1 MKNLLH
7 YLFKYK
13 TLTKQEAE
21 EVLIHI
27 TKGKYNEA
35 QIIAFL
41 TVFQMRSITVEEL
54 TGFRNA
60 LLKMA
65 IPVDLSDYNC
75 IDLCGT
81 GGDTK
86 NTFNISTLASFIVA
100 GAGEMVCK
108 HGNYSVSSFCGS
120 SNVIEYLGYEFKNTE
135 EELKTDLERSGI
147 CFLHAPRFNPAM
159 KNVASIRKDLGIR
172 TFFNMLGPLVNP
184 AQPKNQIVGVYDL
197 ELARLYQYLL
207 QETNSNYTIIHNI
220 DGYDEI
226 ALTDKVKLISNKRE
240 EILSPHDLGFK
251 TLTPQELY
259 GGQSVEEAAKLFV
272 NILKGK
278 GSEAQNTV
286 CIANAGIAIHCMH
299 PELSRDD
306 AMDRA
311 RVSLESGKAL
321 ASLKRLLK
329 TEVQYL

>member
-1 MKNLLH
+1 MKNILH
-7 YLFKYK
+7 HLFEYK

-21 EVLIHI
+21 NVLIQI
-27 TKGKYNEA
+27 TEGEYNEA

-41 TVFQMRSITVEEL
+41 TVFQMRSITVDEL
-54 TGFRNA
+54 SGFRNA
-60 LLKMA
+60 LLKMG
-65 IPVDLSDYNC
+65 IPIDLSAYNC

-100 GAGEMVCK
+100 GAGEMVSK

-120 SNVIEYLGYEFKNTE
+120 SNIIEYLGYQFKDKE
-135 EELKTDLERSGI
+135 SELKEDLERSGI

-159 KNVASIRKDLGIR
+159 KNIASIRRNLGIR

-184 AQPKNQIVGVYDL
+184 SQPKNQIVGVYDL
-197 ELARLYQYLL
+197 ELARLYQYVL
-207 QETNSNYTIIHNI
+207 QETDTRYTVIHNI

-226 ALTDKVKLISNKRE
+226 ALTDKVKLISNERE
-240 EILSPHDLGFK
+240 EILSPSDLGFQ
-251 TLTPQELY
+251 TLTPEELY

-272 NILKGK
+272 KILKGK
-278 GSEAQNTV
+278 GSVAQNSVSIT
-286 CIANAGIAIHCMH
+286 NAGIAIHCLH
-299 PELSRDD
+299 PEISRED

-311 RVSLESGKAL
+311 RVSLESGQALKAL
-321 ASLKRLLK
+321 NSLVQK
-329 TEVQYL
+329 EV

>member
-1 MKNLLH
+1 MKNILH
-7 YLFKYK
+7 HLFEYK

-21 EVLIHI
+21 EILIQI
-27 TKGKYNEA
+27 TEGEYKEA

-41 TVFQMRSITVEEL
+41 TVFQMRSITVDEL
-54 TGFRNA
+54 SGFRNA
-60 LLKMA
+60 LLKMG
-65 IPVDLSDYNC
+65 IPIDLSAYNC

-100 GAGEMVCK
+100 GSGEMVSK

-120 SNVIEYLGYEFKNTE
+120 SNVIEHLGYQFKDKE
-135 EELKTDLERSGI
+135 SELKEDLERSGI

-159 KNVASIRKDLGIR
+159 KNIASIRRNLGIR

-184 AQPKNQIVGVYDL
+184 ARPKNQIVGVYDL
-197 ELARLYQYLL
+197 ELARLYQYVL
-207 QETNSNYTIIHNI
+207 QETDTHYTVIHNI

-226 ALTDKVKLISNKRE
+226 ALTDKVKLISNERE
-240 EILSPHDLGFK
+240 EILSPQDLGFK
-251 TLTPQELY
+251 LLAPEDLY

-272 NILKGK
+272 KILKGK
-278 GSEAQNTV
+278 GSEAQNSV
-286 CIANAGIAIHCMH
+286 CIANAGIAIHCLH
-299 PELSRDD
+299 PEISRDD

-311 RVSLESGKAL
+311 RVSLESGQAL
-321 ASLKRLLK
+321 DALNKLVQK
-329 TEVQYL
+329 EV

>member
-1 MKNLLH
+1 MKNILH
-7 YLFKYK
+7 HLFEYK

-21 EVLIHI
+21 EVLIQI
-27 TKGKYNEA
+27 TEGEYNEA

-41 TVFQMRSITVEEL
+41 TVFQMRSISVDEL
-54 TGFRNA
+54 SGFRSA
-60 LLKMA
+60 LLKMG

-100 GAGEMVCK
+100 GSGDMVSK

-120 SNVIEYLGYEFKNTE
+120 SNVIEYLGYEFKDTE
-135 EELKTDLERSGI
+135 SELKEDLERSGI
-147 CFLHAPRFNPAM
+147 CFLHAPHFNPAM
-159 KNVASIRKDLGIR
+159 KNIASIRRNLGIR

-184 AQPKNQIVGVYDL
+184 SQPKNQIVGVYSL
-197 ELARLYQYLL
+197 ELARLYQYVL
-207 QETNSNYTIIHNI
+207 QETETRYSILHNI

-226 ALTDKVKLISNKRE
+226 ALTDKVKIISNERE
-240 EILSPHDLGFK
+240 EILSPHDLGFR
-251 TLTPQELY
+251 TLAPEELY
-259 GGQSVEEAAKLFV
+259 GGESVKEAADLFV

-278 GSEAQNTV
+278 GSDAQNSV
-286 CIANAGIAIHCMH
+286 SIANAGIAIHCLH
-299 PELSRDD
+299 PEISRED
-306 AMDRA
+306 AIDRA

-321 ASLKRLLK
+321 MALNKLVK
-329 TEVQYL
+329 GTI